1 VGPHLCS
8 TKFDSHLKSKPLKH
22 LTAFL
27 LAAFMLLNFIP
38 TAVKANTVAVK
49 NLPIA
54 PADSTAATIVMAR
67 LTQIM
72 HMDKKAL
79 SSTEKK
85 ALRTELRTIKNHK
98 ELSGGVYLSAGAV
111 LLIVLL
117 IIILL

>member
-1 VGPHLCS
+1 M
-8 TKFDSHLKSKPLKH
+8 KH

-38 TAVKANTVAVK
+38 TTAKANTVAVV
-49 NLPIA
+49 NLPTA

-72 HMDKKAL
+72 HLDKKAL

-85 ALRTELRTIKNHK
+85 ALRSELRTMKSHK
-98 ELSGGVYLSAGAV
+98 DLSGGVYLSAGAV
-111 LLIVLL
+111 LLIVIL